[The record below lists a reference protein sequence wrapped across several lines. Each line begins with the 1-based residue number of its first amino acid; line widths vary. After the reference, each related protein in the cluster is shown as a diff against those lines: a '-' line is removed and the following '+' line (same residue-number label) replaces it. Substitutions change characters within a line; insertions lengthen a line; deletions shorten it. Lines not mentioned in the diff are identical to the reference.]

1 MSTDRIIYNKP
12 FVLDENGK
20 KVYIEKEVQ
29 WKNEGEMVEWGNKI
43 RDLTNENTKLL
54 ESIRDLKNE
63 NLKLRQML
71 KMSYSKF
78 TQCLSDCKKLK
89 KKLEEEEDH
98 SCSLSRILYEMK
110 NRADPDEFVDWDL
123 RLGNYQQYR
132 DAVDDDEAI
141 SPMSSGQSS
150 DAE

>member
-20 KVYIEKEVQ
+20 KVYIDKEVQ

-43 RDLTNENTKLL
+43 RDLTNENK
-54 ESIRDLKNE
+54 
-63 NLKLRQML
+63 KLRDML

>member
-1 MSTDRIIYNKP
+1 MP
-12 FVLDENGK
+12 EK
-20 KVYIEKEVQ
+20 KKEGE

-43 RDLTNENTKLL
+43 RDLTNENK
-54 ESIRDLKNE
+54 
-63 NLKLRQML
+63 KLRDML

-78 TQCLSDCKKLK
+78 TQCLSDLKKLK
-89 KKLEEEEDH
+89 KIFEEEVDH

-123 RLGNYQQYR
+123 RLSNYQQYR

>member
-20 KVYIEKEVQ
+20 PVYIDKEGQ

-43 RDLTNENTKLL
+43 RDLTNENK
-54 ESIRDLKNE
+54 
-63 NLKLRQML
+63 KLRDML

>member
-1 MSTDRIIYNKP
+1 MP
-12 FVLDENGK
+12 EK
-20 KVYIEKEVQ
+20 KVSFKEGE

-43 RDLTNENTKLL
+43 RDLTNENK
-54 ESIRDLKNE
+54 
-63 NLKLRQML
+63 KLRDML

-89 KKLEEEEDH
+89 KKLEEEEDN

-123 RLGNYQQYR
+123 RLGNYEQYR
-132 DAVDDDEAI
+132 DAVDEDEAI

-150 DAE
+150 DVD

>member
-20 KVYIEKEVQ
+20 KVYIDKEVQ

-43 RDLTNENTKLL
+43 RDLTNENK
-54 ESIRDLKNE
+54 
-63 NLKLRQML
+63 KLRDML

-89 KKLEEEEDH
+89 KKLEEEEEL

-110 NRADPDEFVDWDL
+110 TRADPDEFVDWDL

>member
-20 KVYIEKEVQ
+20 KVYKE

-43 RDLTNENTKLL
+43 RDLTNENK
-54 ESIRDLKNE
+54 
-63 NLKLRQML
+63 KLRDML

>member
-1 MSTDRIIYNKP
+1 MKVAIIGSRRY
-12 FVLDENGK
+12 
-20 KVYIEKEVQ
+20 
-29 WKNEGEMVEWGNKI
+29 
-43 RDLTNENTKLL
+43 ENTRKIKDTLY
-54 ESIRDLKNE
+54 
-63 NLKLRQML
+63 Q
-71 KMSYSKF
+71 
-78 TQCLSDCKKLK
+78 LK
-89 KKLEEEEDH
+89 KKFEEEEDH

-141 SPMSSGQSS
+141 SPMSSGHSS

>member
-1 MSTDRIIYNKP
+1 MP
-12 FVLDENGK
+12 EK
-20 KVYIEKEVQ
+20 KVSFKEGE

-43 RDLTNENTKLL
+43 RDLTNENK
-54 ESIRDLKNE
+54 
-63 NLKLRQML
+63 KLRDML

-132 DAVDDDEAI
+132 DAVDEDEAI